1 MTKKQITAYICDRCG
16 KICRGDEW
24 RKMKQ
29 VKRPIEE
36 FWQVNDLCPECYGD
50 FCLFMG
56 GAKVVR
62 DDN

>member
-16 KICRGDEW
+16 KIQRDNGW
-24 RKMKQ
+24 QKMEQ

-36 FWQVNDLCPECYGD
+36 FWKVDDLFD
-50 FCLFMG
+50 FCLFME

-62 DDN
+62 DEDKF